1 MRIDGRLLDEIVRR
15 VREVCS
21 PDRIILFGSAVTGVL
36 GPDSDI
42 DLLIVAEASFN
53 TWQNRV
59 KIRNALRG
67 IGVAVD
73 VTIMAT
79 KCFEDTREVVGGI
92 AHPAD
97 KHGKVLYA
105 AA

>member
-1 MRIDGRLLDEIVRR
+1 MLVDSRLLDEIVRR

-21 PDRIILFGSAVTGVL
+21 PDRIILFGSAATGAF

-42 DLLIVAEASFN
+42 DLLILADAGFN
-53 TWQNRV
+53 SWQNRV
-59 KIRNALRG
+59 KIRDALRG

-79 KCFEDTREVVGGI
+79 ERFEDTRDIVGGI